1 MPKGSAAEQAI
12 VGAIWRGDTGA
23 VARLSKAYAPPMQL
37 IGKVQRAGPGWKA
50 DWVFVDSGRIS
61 AKDTNAG
68 SDARRVIASGAD
80 VVNEALIRKYVR
92 RVPPKPVVR
101 SQTVSLSF
109 SGIDN
114 AQEYLG
120 LIGYL
125 ERHPQIGRIVPESA
139 TPDSVAFTLELKE
152 GLANF
157 RAAAQ
162 REGVIS
168 AVGEDEDGTQFD
180 VH

>member
-1 MPKGSAAEQAI
+1 M
-12 VGAIWRGDTGA
+12 
-23 VARLSKAYAPPMQL
+23 
-37 IGKVQRAGPGWKA
+37 QRAGSGWTA
-50 DWVFVDSGRIS
+50 DWVFVDNGRVS
-61 AKDTNAG
+61 ARDSSSS

-80 VVNEALIRKYVR
+80 VANEALIRKYVR
-92 RVPPKPVVR
+92 RVAPKPVVR

-139 TPDSVAFTLELKE
+139 GPGAVAFTLELKE

-157 RAAAQ
+157 RRAAA

-168 AVGEDEDGTQFD
+168 AVGEDDDGTQFD
-180 VH
+180 VR